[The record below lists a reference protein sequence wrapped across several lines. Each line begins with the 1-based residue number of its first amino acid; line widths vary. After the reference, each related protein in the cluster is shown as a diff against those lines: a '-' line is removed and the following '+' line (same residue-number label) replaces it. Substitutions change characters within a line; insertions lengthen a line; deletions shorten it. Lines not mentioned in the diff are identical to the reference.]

1 MEQMAQER
9 KGKEHVYGDMPLYV
23 LAAGRASSDSE
34 RLRQVN
40 DMALMS
46 TNSLL
51 LLDPKS
57 VHDMHIDV
65 PSLVTQSVKCCRVG
79 AHGNSAGRRDVTLS
93 RPVADKNTNRL
104 TRKMVNDALRARGRD
119 ESLYTARQSRNQ
131 R

>member
-1 MEQMAQER
+1 MHPGGNDPIVNHWADEMEQMAQER
-9 KGKEHVYGDMPLYV
+9 KGKEHLYGDMPLYV

-65 PSLVTQSVKCCRVG
+65 PSVVTQSIIDVVGSVRTGTRLDATRPCR
-79 AHGNSAGRRDVTLS
+79 SW
-93 RPVADKNTNRL
+93 
-104 TRKMVNDALRARGRD
+104 
-119 ESLYTARQSRNQ
+119 
-131 R
+131 